1 VEQCIDAALTEAA
14 EYQRGID
21 LSSSFYD
28 EVLASVLIETNL
40 RDSIHHSNKS
50 KCNTKYMGSN

>member
-50 KCNTKYMGSN
+50 K